1 MMVTMTEKP
10 ILEIKDLHVSYG
22 AIKALNG
29 VSLYIKEGEIVS
41 VIGSNGAGKSTLMQT
56 IMGIVP
62 RESGEIFLKDEPLA
76 RKSYKVINQGIT
88 LTPEGRQVFAPLTVY
103 ENLMMGAFSRRDRD
117 KLEEDLNWVFSLF
130 PILKERQKQYAGTLS
145 GGEQQMMAIARSLMS
160 RPKVLL
166 LDEPS
171 LGLAP
176 IIIRDIFK
184 ELKRINSEGV
194 TILLVEQN
202 ARQALKLSN
211 RVYVIQTGNI
221 IMQGDSKEM
230 LTNPEVEAA
239 YLGTF
244 KKKSL
249 PCD

>member
-1 MMVTMTEKP
+1 MMVTMPEKP